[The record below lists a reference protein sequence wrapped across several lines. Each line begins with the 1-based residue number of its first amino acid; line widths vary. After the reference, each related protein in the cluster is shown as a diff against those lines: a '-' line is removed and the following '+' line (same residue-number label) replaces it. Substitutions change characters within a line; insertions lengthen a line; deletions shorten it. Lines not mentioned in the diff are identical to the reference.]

1 MKRQLFNIH
10 ITFVNLIFI
19 SIIISCTTKNE
30 KLTIATAA
38 NMQYTVNE
46 MIDIFYSETGIEC
59 QTVVS
64 SSGKLTAQIQ
74 EGAPFDIFISADT
87 KYPNEL
93 FKNGFTQTEPK
104 IYAYGKL
111 ILWTLKSD
119 IPPSLSNLT
128 SKKIKHIASPNPVT
142 APYGIAT
149 EEVLTYYKILD
160 SVKPKLV
167 FGESVAQT
175 NQFITS
181 KVAELGF
188 TAKSVVLSPNL
199 KEKGTFIEI
208 DDKSYNPIAQSAVI
222 IKNTGKDLSKSE
234 KFFNFLFSKKGKEIL
249 KKHGYTVIDNE

>member
-1 MKRQLFNIH
+1 MMLF
-10 ITFVNLIFI
+10 FI
-19 SIIISCTTKNE
+19 SVVVSCTTKNE

-46 MIDIFYSETGIEC
+46 MIAIFHSETGIEC

-93 FKNGFTQTEPK
+93 FKKGFAQSEPK

-111 ILWTLKSD
+111 ILWSLKDD
-119 IPPSLSNLT
+119 INPSLELLT
-128 SKKIKHIASPNPVT
+128 STKIKHIASPNPVT
-142 APYGIAT
+142 APYGVAV
-149 EEVLTYYKILD
+149 EEVLKHYKISD
-160 SVKPKLV
+160 SVKTKLV

-181 KVAELGF
+181 KVAEVGF

-208 DDKSYNPIAQSAVI
+208 DEASYNPIAQSAI
-222 IKNTGKDLSKSE
+222 IVKNKDKDSSQSE

>member
-1 MKRQLFNIH
+1 MKKLLLFIPRAF
-10 ITFVNLIFI
+10 IMLIFI
-19 SIIISCTTKNE
+19 SAVISCSTNTK

-46 MIDIFYSETGIEC
+46 LISVFHSETGIEC

-64 SSGKLTAQIQ
+64 SSGKLTAQIM

-93 FKNGFTQTEPK
+93 YKKGFAQSEPK

-111 ILWTLKSD
+111 ILWTLKDD
-119 IPPSLSNLT
+119 IQPSIELLT
-128 SKKIKHIASPNPVT
+128 NHKIKHIASANPVT
-142 APYGIAT
+142 APYGKAT
-149 EEVLTYYKILD
+149 EEVLNFYKILD
-160 SVKPKLV
+160 SVKSKLV
-167 FGESVAQT
+167 FGESIAQT

-181 KVAELGF
+181 KVAEVGF

-208 DDKSYNPIAQSAVI
+208 DETSYNPIAQSAII
-222 IKNTGKDLSKSE
+222 IKNNSKSNSKSE

-249 KKHGYTVIDNE
+249 LKHGYTIPAHE

>member
-1 MKRQLFNIH
+1 MKKPLFYFQKVFIP
-10 ITFVNLIFI
+10 LILI
-19 SIIISCTTKNE
+19 SIIVSCTTKNE

-46 MIDIFYSETGIEC
+46 IIDVFHSETGIEC

-74 EGAPFDIFISADT
+74 EGAPFDLFISADT

-111 ILWTLKSD
+111 ILWTLKDD
-119 IPPSLSNLT
+119 IQPSLKLLT
-128 SKKIKHIASPNPVT
+128 SEKIKHIASPNPKT
-142 APYGIAT
+142 APYGIAA
-149 EEVLTYYKILD
+149 EEVLNYYKILD
-160 SVKPKLV
+160 SVNLKLV

-208 DDKSYNPIAQSAVI
+208 DEASYNPIAQSAVI
-222 IKNTGKDLSKSE
+222 IKNSGKNSSKSE

-249 KKHGYTVIDNE
+249 IKHGYTVIDNE

>member
-1 MKRQLFNIH
+1 MKRLLFIIQNV
-10 ITFVNLIFI
+10 FACLIFI
-19 SIIISCTTKNE
+19 SIVISCSTKNE
-30 KLTIATAA
+30 KITIATAA
-38 NMQYTVNE
+38 NMQYTVKE
-46 MIDIFYSETGIEC
+46 MMEVFQSETGIEC

-87 KYPNEL
+87 KYPDEL
-93 FKNGFTQTEPK
+93 FKKGFTQTEPK

-111 ILWTLKSD
+111 ILWTLKDD
-119 IPPSLSNLT
+119 IHPSIEILT
-128 SKKIKHIASPNPVT
+128 SKKIKHIASPNPIT
-142 APYGIAT
+142 APYGAAT
-149 EEVLTYYKILD
+149 EEVLAFYKIFD

-181 KVAELGF
+181 KVAEVGF

-208 DDKSYNPIAQSAVI
+208 DEASYNPIAQSAVI
-222 IKNTGKDLSKSE
+222 IKNTGKDYSKSE

-249 KKHGYTVIDNE
+249 KEHGYTIVDNE